1 MSKQLRIWIFAF
13 LGTLLASSSL
23 FAEGVITLTT
33 SKAVGEKIGLGIEAK
48 GNVTIEGV
56 QEAPRID
63 EFKRSYTLTS
73 QTVVIRG
80 DVTTLDCAFNKLD
93 SLKLSGCT
101 SLTTIHCQKNPLTSL
116 DVSGSTALTELR
128 CFQNE
133 LTLLDYA

>member
-1 MSKQLRIWIFAF
+1 MSKQLRIWLFA
-13 LGTLLASSSL
+13 LLATLLSSTTL
-23 FAEGVITLTT
+23 PAEGVITMTT

-63 EFKRSYTLTS
+63 EFKRFYTLTS

-93 SLKLSGCT
+93 SLKLSDCT
-101 SLTTIHCQKNPLTSL
+101 LPEKPT
-116 DVSGSTALTELR
+116 D
-128 CFQNE
+128 
-133 LTLLDYA
+133 